1 MPVSFSEIAGR
12 YRQHCDT
19 MPRTLSDNPMAAL
32 HHGEIFAAQIAEAV
46 GLCDGRGQKYRRE
59 GGGPAMA
66 PADRRRFKPTD
77 FRFDVLAEAIIGRDW
92 KNVFRLGESG
102 GSSENLLSPG
112 LEYFMRLKEES
123 AAPIGPSVWA
133 NVAAWSASVGG
144 LMNAE
149 FNLGYDTPDF
159 ELVELFPVREAIFY
173 QGGERI
179 IDILGPFSPAQE
191 TAPGAQYPDNSM
203 SALWVEPGPV
213 KKYAGK
219 IELTKETLEID
230 ISGGQILAKANNGG
244 YTLRFR
250 ENELCIDVIVGTTNN
265 FKLGMLNDSAA
276 TAYNTYGA
284 TITNPAGTSRTV
296 SNDIVNPLST
306 PDAFQ
311 QSDMQISN
319 LYHPVTD
326 NPIVA
331 EMPVCILPTPLAKWA
346 AWLSSVGEFS
356 GLQQTLTSP
365 MAVTQPAPGT
375 FPNTM
380 AKGANPWQNYL
391 RPVVSRWL
399 DLRHIAS
406 TTQTDPNRSPGLG
419 LSTTTIARMRWYRLN
434 PAKFACRRQKWGP
447 SSQSISASDYV
458 LATQGIA
465 AAFSFDM
472 AMMVQVL
479 SPWHIQ
485 RNKGA

>member
-1 MPVSFSEIAGR
+1 MLVAYSEIAQR
-12 YRQHCDT
+12 YKQFCDE
-19 MPRTLSDNPMAAL
+19 MPRDVPPFVFAQVWAAKV
-32 HHGEIFAAQIAEAV
+32 AEAV
-46 GLCDGRGQKYRRE
+46 GLCDGKGRKFFRE

-66 PADRRRFKPTD
+66 PADKRRFKPSD
-77 FRFDVLAEAIIGRDW
+77 FRFDMLAEAMIGREW
-92 KNVFRLGESG
+92 KSIFRLGEQG
-102 GSSENLLSPG
+102 DMFPG
-112 LEYFMRLKEES
+112 VSYYERVQEES

-133 NVAAWSASVGG
+133 NVAAWTATTGG
-144 LMNAE
+144 LMNAQ

-159 ELVELFPVREAIFY
+159 ELADLFPIREAIFY

-203 SALWVEPGPV
+203 SALWVEPGAV

-219 IELTKETLEID
+219 IEITKETLEID
-230 ISGGQILAKANNGG
+230 ISGGQILSKANDGG

-250 ENELCIDVIVGTTNN
+250 ENELAIDAIVGTTNN
-265 FKLGMLNDSAA
+265 FKLGMLADSAA
-276 TAYNTYGA
+276 TTYNTYGP

-296 SNDIVNPLST
+296 TNDIVNPLST
-306 PDAFQ
+306 PDAFM

-326 NPIVA
+326 MPIVVD
-331 EMPVCILPTPLAKWA
+331 MPVCVLPTPLAKWA
-346 AWLSSVGEFS
+346 MWLQGVGEFS

-380 AKGANPWQNYL
+380 AKGQNPWQNYL
-391 RPVVSRWL
+391 RPIVSRWL
-399 DLRHIAS
+399 DARHIAS
-406 TTQTDPNRSPGLG
+406 TTQADPNRSPGLG
-419 LSTTTIARMRWYRLN
+419 LSTTTLARMRWYRLN

-447 SSQSISASDYV
+447 TSQAISASDYV
-458 LATQGIA
+458 MATQGIA
-465 AAFSFDM
+465 AAFAWDM
-472 AMMVQVL
+472 ATMVQVL
-479 SPWHIQ
+479 SPFHIQ